1 MLPSLHVP
9 GQPKGIATARR
20 KNLPPDGLLCNYRYD
35 KKRSF
40 NNSLFNTC
48 NFSLH
53 LCHGQRLKGYEYCIR
68 HILEDKSAPY
78 RPCAYSLETSHT
90 SRQCPR
96 AAPRSSRGEGYC
108 REHSRAVVTASRRIV
123 RKRGGGA
130 VTALQD
136 SLDQYKRG
144 RLAEAG
150 EGRLG
155 QLVLGGERVGQQDS
169 EESEVIRVG
178 DTWTGDD
185 GDSDCESVDSEAE
198 EPLKHAGVFTG
209 EEVMRTMRDKL
220 IRFVNIEYSEEFIC
234 KM

>member
-1 MLPSLHVP
+1 M
-9 GQPKGIATARR
+9 QAF
-20 KNLPPDGLLCNYRYD
+20 Y
-35 KKRSF
+35 
-40 NNSLFNTC
+40 
-48 NFSLH
+48 FSLH

-78 RPCAYSLETSHT
+78 RPCAYTLETSHT

-136 SLDQYKRG
+136 SLEQYKRG
-144 RLAEAG
+144 RLGEAG

-155 QLVLGGERVGQQDS
+155 QLVLGGERVGEQES
-169 EESEVIRVG
+169 EESEVVRVG

-185 GDSDCESVDSEAE
+185 GDSDGESVDSEAE
-198 EPLKHAGVFTG
+198 EGGGPLKHAGVFTG
-209 EEVMRTMRDKL
+209 EEVMKTMRDKL
-220 IRFVNIEYSEEFIC
+220 VRFVQYSEQNVGLVTILLYPQAPEAVH
-234 KM
+234 